1 MIVYLRKQSGINCPT
16 LEAGFDFMIKYN
28 IKTAM
33 VSRDQI
39 YQHQR
44 SHLIKH
50 FYDSGNSNIWMQQLF
65 KITNI
70 VKQST
75 ISRTILNENVC
86 L

>member
-28 IKTAM
+28 IKIAM

-44 SHLIKH
+44 SHL
-50 FYDSGNSNIWMQQLF
+50 
-65 KITNI
+65 
-70 VKQST
+70 
-75 ISRTILNENVC
+75 RTILNENVC